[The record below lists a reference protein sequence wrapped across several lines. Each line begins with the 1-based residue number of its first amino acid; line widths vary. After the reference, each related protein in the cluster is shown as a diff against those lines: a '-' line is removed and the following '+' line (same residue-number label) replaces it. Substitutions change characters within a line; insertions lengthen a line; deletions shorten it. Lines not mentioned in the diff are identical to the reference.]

1 MARSY
6 ARDPLLS
13 QLTKR
18 TSGPSCTYLTASIT
32 KRKIMTKTQ
41 LMLSSALSTLLIAG
55 LSASPAYAAKPGM
68 EKCSG
73 IAKAGKNDCGTSKH
87 SCAGQAS
94 KDGDKEEWVY
104 VPTGTCDKIVGGAA
118 VKASK

>member
-1 MARSY
+1 
-6 ARDPLLS
+6 
-13 QLTKR
+13 
-18 TSGPSCTYLTASIT
+18 
-32 KRKIMTKTQ
+32 MTKTQ
-41 LMLSSALSTLLIAG
+41 LILKSAFATLIVAG
-55 LSASPAYAAKPGM
+55 MASNPAMAAKPGM

-104 VPTGTCDKIVGGAA
+104 VPTGTCEKIVGAT
-118 VKASK
+118 VKTSKG